1 MSSSKTPYQLQPF
14 IKDIARIATTLTTI
28 YKNIHIE
35 TEDVDELYYVP
46 SYYKIFL
53 LYVYD
58 LKQQSN
64 TTIQDEINELPSY
77 IKSILDDVDGFNK
90 LNDLDL
96 SQKQLSAL
104 NILVEDKC
112 STILNQLQNLLL
124 NNYEYLP
131 TSIKKLNIPE
141 EHLFLY
147 NTFISFDNLETIREC
162 CKYKLRVSYK
172 YDAINHHFTLY
183 LSKKDKM
190 TLLKKNHTL
199 LKEIATRI
207 VFFNVFFNTTKTPIF
222 SFYYNNLKKTLTLKL
237 PLKLPPNK
245 ANHNKDPNL
254 FKIRNKNVNT
264 AATDVKTKII
274 IWRKEELL
282 KSVYHECVH
291 FHKLDIDDRA
301 FENKAATALQ
311 NILNV
316 SDTTEIFIREAYT
329 ELIANFL
336 NIITYI
342 TIKLKKP
349 ATILLVNKYLNKE
362 IKYSIETAAFI
373 LNYFKYTTFDDI
385 LKSTQHTNTIP
396 YNQNTPSL
404 SYYII
409 KSALL
414 HSIEKTLKLN
424 NENTLELKFNANS
437 QTEFLN
443 YVIELMSS
451 THSNTWKQLV
461 NKELT
466 KLHKKYKKTKKKMK
480 SKSKSKFKL
489 TRTLRMTSLGY

>member
-1 MSSSKTPYQLQPF
+1 MSSSKHQFKPF
-14 IKDIARIATTLTTI
+14 IKDISRIATTLNTI

-35 TEDVDELYYVP
+35 TESVDEIYYVP

-53 LYVYD
+53 FYVYD
-58 LKQQSN
+58 LKHKSH
-64 TTIQDEINELPSY
+64 THITIQNEINTLPSY

-90 LNDLDL
+90 IYNLVL
-96 SQKQLSAL
+96 SKSQLSKL
-104 NILVEDKC
+104 NILVEDNC

-124 NNYEYLP
+124 NDYEILP
-131 TSIKKLNIPE
+131 VSIKKLNIPE

-172 YDAINHHFTLY
+172 YNNIKHHYTLY

-190 TLLKKNHTL
+190 TLLKKNNTL

-207 VFFNVFFNTTKTPIF
+207 VFFNVFFNTTKTPLF
-222 SFYYNNLKKTLTLKL
+222 SFYYSNLKKTLTL
-237 PLKLPPNK
+237 NT
-245 ANHNKDPNL
+245 ANYSKDSNL
-254 FKIRNKNVNT
+254 LKIRNKNVNT
-264 AATDVKTKII
+264 AATDVSTKII
-274 IWRKEELL
+274 IWRREELL
-282 KSVYHECVH
+282 KSIYHECIH
-291 FHKLDIDDRA
+291 FHKIDIDDIP
-301 FENKAATALQ
+301 FENKAASVLQ

-342 TIKLKKP
+342 TIKLKKQT
-349 ATILLVNKYLNKE
+349 TILLVNKYLNKE
-362 IKYSIETAAFI
+362 IKYSIETTAFI
-373 LNYFKYTTFDDI
+373 LKYFKYNTFDDL
-385 LKSTQHTNTIP
+385 LKSTQHTNAIP

-414 HSIEKTLKLN
+414 YNIETVLKLN
-424 NENTLELKFNANS
+424 NENALELQFNNTC
-437 QTEFLN
+437 QNEFLN
-443 YVIELMSS
+443 YVIELIMSS
-451 THSNTWKQLV
+451 TTQSNKWKQLV

-466 KLHKKYKKTKKKMK
+466 KLSKKYKKTKKQIH
-480 SKSKSKFKL
+480 SKSKSSI
-489 TRTLRMTSLGY
+489 TRSLKMTSI